1 MSMNSSDKINTNDLQ
16 KVMSMSNSEIEE
28 KVKGILSTTNVG
40 KLKKLIENAD
50 IAALK
55 EKLQTKDQ
63 KELSKIAG
71 QMSKL
76 DPELIKK
83 IKDAIK

>member
-1 MSMNSSDKINTNDLQ
+1 MKSSDKINTNDLK
-16 KVMSMSNSEIEE
+16 KVMSMSNGEIEN
-28 KVKGILSTTNVG
+28 KLKGILSTTNVG
-40 KLKKLIENAD
+40 SLKKLIENAD
-50 IAALK
+50 IPALK
-55 EKLQTKDQ
+55 EKLQGKDQ

-71 QMSKL
+71 HMSKL

>member
-1 MSMNSSDKINTNDLQ
+1 MKSSDKINTNDLQ
-16 KVMSMSNSEIEE
+16 KVMSMSNGEIEA
-28 KVKGILSTTNVG
+28 KLKDILSTTNVG
-40 KLKKLIENAD
+40 NLKKLIENAD
-50 IAALK
+50 IAAIK

-71 QMSKL
+71 HMSKL

>member
-1 MSMNSSDKINTNDLQ
+1 MKSSDKIGANDLQ
-16 KVMSMSNSEIEE
+16 KVMSMSNGEIEE
-28 KVKGILSTTNVG
+28 KLKDILSTTNVG
-40 KLKKLIENAD
+40 NLKKLIENAD

-55 EKLQTKDQ
+55 EKLQSKDQ
-63 KELSKIAG
+63 KDLTKIAG

-76 DPELIKK
+76 NPELIKK

>member
-1 MSMNSSDKINTNDLQ
+1 MKSSDKINTNDLQ
-16 KVMSMSNSEIEE
+16 KVMSMSNAEIES
-28 KVKGILSTTNVG
+28 KLKDILSTTNVG
-40 KLKKLIENAD
+40 NLKKLIENAD

-55 EKLQTKDQ
+55 EKLQSKDQ
-63 KELSKIAG
+63 KDLTKIAG

-76 DPELIKK
+76 NPELIKK